1 MRKLNGI
8 FGLAVLGVLI
18 IARSEIGLAAEHA
31 LRDEL
36 RGEIQQEQDPALRA
50 EMQHQLELMD
60 RSGELTDRDEQRSTE
75 NRSLPT
81 ATATDPSAPVEIAKA
96 DASDVEGQVD
106 RVDVQEQKEII
117 RHLHKGTKPDEQAIA
132 DAFELSGEQAQT
144 LKALPLEQLEPELER
159 MHIKEEAEYWETLSE
174 REHDAD
180 IACYATWLAPRIAQ
194 GAYVGFIA
202 DDSGQAF
209 GGVGAVLL
217 DRGLTRGDRSAA
229 RARIV
234 NLFTERSWR
243 RRGKP
248 SLFGQP

>member
-180 IACYATWLAPRIAQ
+180 IQ
-194 GAYVGFIA
+194 Q
-202 DDSGQAF
+202 GQAPDAEHEP
-209 GGVGAVLL
+209 VEIVREDTQADRTDAVV
-217 DRGLTRGDRSAA
+217 DQQTEDPAA
-229 RARIV
+229 AAADSTV
-234 NLFTERSWR
+234 TN
-243 RRGKP
+243 
-248 SLFGQP
+248 